1 MSKLGDGSFHQ
12 VPDNISKACD
22 NAYQVVVL
30 LNLLQRADKKG
41 ESFPSITTLAQGFM
55 AKMTV
60 IRALKALE
68 AKGLIKALRVFGK
81 VNHYIINYSVLVDI
95 IANQSTTDTS
105 LPQIPVTK
113 VDYTSLP
120 QIPPPVTQVDTNHT
134 HINHTQLTI
143 PNYTVIFDLWNSK
156 GIIYHKKLTDDMKR
170 AIGTALKDYSLEEVS
185 RAINNY
191 AEILKAPQYYFKYK
205 WVLKDFLRRG
215 LEKFMDRD
223 VSKQNYLKAK
233 SSGNKPVL
241 GEDKWAKHI

>member
-1 MSKLGDGSFHQ
+1 
-12 VPDNISKACD
+12 
-22 NAYQVVVL
+22 
-30 LNLLQRADKKG
+30 
-41 ESFPSITTLAQGFM
+41 
-55 AKMTV
+55 
-60 IRALKALE
+60 
-68 AKGLIKALRVFGK
+68 
-81 VNHYIINYSVLVDI
+81 
-95 IANQSTTDTS
+95 
-105 LPQIPVTK
+105 
-113 VDYTSLP
+113 
-120 QIPPPVTQVDTNHT
+120 
-134 HINHTQLTI
+134 
-143 PNYTVIFDLWNSK
+143 
-156 GIIYHKKLTDDMKR
+156 MKR